1 VAEEEEAL
9 AVEEWK
15 MSQKMDHHSKR
26 KPPGASMATGSV
38 ATLPS
43 AMKALAVACRLRF
56 TR

>member
-1 VAEEEEAL
+1 VGF

-43 AMKALAVACRLRF
+43 AMKALAVA
-56 TR
+56 